1 MKKQLNKRTKK
12 HQRGGAASAARSS
25 RPSNGAGYTQADV
38 DDFCKNLYQYKG
50 RTTRFHTII
59 YEDGGVFNHHATQFN
74 PKFFEYIDPIQKK
87 NIKVKDEWKNMIQ
100 NGKNSEGKTILYVA
114 LEVEQSGFL
123 QDAFK
128 KLDEVIK
135 SIIEMNT
142 PETINRPNTDGS
154 LPLHAVCSGN
164 DINSSKVNFDFI
176 FNYIDKIIKK
186 GGVNAIT
193 TTNNKSQTPIDVLA
207 IKEAKNMIN
216 YESIIYYE

>member
-12 HQRGGAASAARSS
+12 HQRGGAASAARAS

-38 DDFCKNLYQYKG
+38 DEFCTNLYQYKG
-50 RTTRFHTII
+50 RTSSAHPII
-59 YEDGGVFNHHATQFN
+59 YDSKYGKPFNNATQFD
-74 PKFFEYIDPIQKK
+74 PKFFEYIDEKQH

-114 LEVEQSGFL
+114 LEVKQSDFL

-142 PETINRPNTDGS
+142 RETINRPNTDGS
-154 LPLHAVCSGN
+154 LPLHAVCSGK
-164 DINSSKVNFDFI
+164 IIGSSRVNFDFI

-193 TTNNKSQTPIDVLA
+193 TTNNGGLTPIDVLA
-207 IKEAKNMIN
+207 IKEAGNMIN
-216 YESIIYYE
+216 YE